1 MKVDL
6 EKSVAKFLGIETM
19 TDDEKVYF
27 LQKFFNMAG
36 LSCVFVDK
44 EKKAFRLSQVLRL
57 QRILIKEYQSI
68 YLELKKATEKNKWVS
83 FGEKLPREKTHIL
96 IKRVWSD
103 EEIAEWDNFEPY
115 EKIDYMTGILE
126 KNVLRAGDRGGS
138 INKDVR
144 NDEIQNKYFWRYI
157 ENDWKEDKNEK
168 GSFRAYL

>member
-6 EKSVAKFLGIETM
+6 EKCVARFLGIGKM
-19 TDDEKVYF
+19 TDDVKVFF
-27 LQKFFNMAG
+27 LQRFFNVAG
-36 LSCVFVDK
+36 LPCVFADK

-103 EEIAEWDNFEPY
+103 EEFAEWDNPEPY

-126 KNVLRAGDRGGS
+126 NKVLRAGDRGGA
-138 INKDVR
+138 INTDVF
-144 NDEIQNKYFWRYI
+144 NEEILQCYFWRYI
-157 ENDWKEDKNEK
+157 END
-168 GSFRAYL
+168 